1 MALKVLLYLD
11 YDKQTGMGHITR
23 SKGFIEALSV
33 HATEIYICCKLNPK
47 IHEPQLE
54 FLNHFN
60 WVTLEEA
67 KLQCF
72 SLIYVDTYDYEFLDE
87 FQNWPANHKVVLV
100 DSNYFFEIPSWA
112 DFVIDVERTSARN
125 SSFKGEYLFGDIVS
139 NSDLEFSRNAIRDK
153 LDKKIERKN
162 LAVAVNFGGS
172 LNIRSYIQQLEKTLL
187 AHKEISF
194 SIYCP
199 LSLSQEMNL
208 FFLGLQNVEVK
219 VFTSDYL
226 RELSVYDFLI
236 TGSGTSFI
244 EGLFL
249 HIPLVVFN
257 FFPNANINFDRFRNN
272 RLVLFSGTGHE
283 VETSWMRNVLKEF
296 NSEKILERR
305 KSDFQLG
312 LIIISQFD
320 LNSRLVRM
328 LG

>member
-1 MALKVLLYLD
+1 
-11 YDKQTGMGHITR
+11 
-23 SKGFIEALSV
+23 
-33 HATEIYICCKLNPK
+33 LNPK

-139 NSDLEFSRNAIRDK
+139 NSDLELSRNAIRDK

-199 LSLSQEMNL
+199 LSLSQEMDL

-320 LNSRLVRM
+320 LNSRLARM